1 LLKAWESFIAEF
13 KLPAEITTFSI
24 KAKQRLYIRLG
35 TWKEKAHP
43 QAKPVEIWKKAC
55 LSGSYPL
62 PKLRISSLSM
72 RFASDIGE
80 LGFHVFEHLDE
91 DSESECEDDSESE
104 CENDSEES
112 CSISEPEKEESGVRM
127 KVVVRMRMM
136 ERQSIWYQMQV
147 VTSAPINFLCCINL
161 ASIPMLWISCCRSL

>member
-1 LLKAWESFIAEF
+1 
-13 KLPAEITTFSI
+13 
-24 KAKQRLYIRLG
+24 
-35 TWKEKAHP
+35 
-43 QAKPVEIWKKAC
+43 
-55 LSGSYPL
+55 
-62 PKLRISSLSM
+62 M

-80 LGFHVFEHLDE
+80 LGFHVLEHLDE
-91 DSESECEDDSESE
+91 DRESECEDDSESE